1 MRAPTSPRWRLLR
14 ASVFTAVATSLAAL
28 GHVNG
33 GGHTPDPAILIVL
46 AVLVAGTVRGLA
58 DRRLSGLQITAM
70 LAASQV
76 CFHLL
81 FEVTAHHTGSV
92 DVGSVDVGSVDVAR
106 MVSFHLFAASASAW
120 VLTVGERALFR
131 IFAALHRMIVR
142 LSPAT
147 PIPLAPSWTALLAD
161 LSARVLHQ
169 ALGATVT
176 RRGPP
181 VAPWTA
187 GHSAG

>member
-14 ASVFTAVATSLAAL
+14 ASAFAAVATALAAL

-33 GGHTPDPAILIVL
+33 GGHPPDPAILIVL
-46 AVLVAGTVRGLA
+46 AVLVAASVSGLA

-81 FEVTAHHTGSV
+81 FEVTAHQS
-92 DVGSVDVGSVDVAR
+92 GSVDVAR
-106 MVSFHLFAASASAW
+106 MVSFHLFAAAASAW
-120 VLTVGERALFR
+120 VLTVGESALFR
-131 IFAALHRMIVR
+131 LFAALHRLIVR
-142 LSPAT
+142 LHPSSP
-147 PIPLAPSWTALLAD
+147 IRLGPSWTALLAD
-161 LSARVLHQ
+161 RPAPGLYQ
-169 ALGATVT
+169 ALAACIS

-181 VAPWTA
+181 A
-187 GHSAG
+187 GLSTTGHWAG

>member
-1 MRAPTSPRWRLLR
+1 MFA
-14 ASVFTAVATSLAAL
+14 AVATSLAAL

-33 GGHTPDPAILIVL
+33 GGHPPDPAILIVL

-81 FEVTAHHTGSV
+81 FEVTAHHSGSVDVGSV

-169 ALGATVT
+169 ALGAAVT

>member
-1 MRAPTSPRWRLLR
+1 MFA
-14 ASVFTAVATSLAAL
+14 AVATSLAAL

-33 GGHTPDPAILIVL
+33 GGHAPDPAILIVL

-81 FEVTAHHTGSV
+81 FEVTAHHSGSV
-92 DVGSVDVGSVDVAR
+92 DVGSVDVGSVDVGSVGVGSVDLAR

-142 LSPAT
+142 LIPAT

-181 VAPWTA
+181 VAPWTT

>member
-1 MRAPTSPRWRLLR
+1 VRAPTSPRWRLLR
-14 ASVFTAVATSLAAL
+14 ASVFAAVATSLAAL

-33 GGHTPDPAILIVL
+33 GGQAPDPAVLIVL
-46 AVLVAGTVRGLA
+46 AVLVAGTVCGLA

-81 FEVTAHHTGSV
+81 FEVTAHHSGSV
-92 DVGSVDVGSVDVAR
+92 DVGSVDLAR

-169 ALGATVT
+169 ALGAAVT